1 MSTINPSAFAT
12 VHATGEDLVTQFTNA
27 ATDIDGKSDTGHG
40 HAIADVTDLQTTLDG
55 KVDKVAG
62 KQLSTNDYTTD
73 EQTKLAG
80 IQEGA
85 QVNVPAPV
93 SSVNS
98 QIGAVVLD
106 GGNVDADY
114 IATNYTPVDTFINSH
129 LAGIDGLLGDVS
141 AALDAINGEVI

>member
-62 KQLSTNDYTTD
+62 KQLSTNDYTTL
-73 EQTKLAG
+73 EQQKLAG
-80 IQEGA
+80 IA
-85 QVNVPAPV
+85 
-93 SSVNS
+93 
-98 QIGAVVLD
+98 
-106 GGNVDADY
+106 
-114 IATNYTPVDTFINSH
+114 
-129 LAGIDGLLGDVS
+129 
-141 AALDAINGEVI
+141 